1 MSSIRPVKD
10 MNKYSI
16 RLKYKN
22 SRINS
27 STSSKTSKKTIII
40 RQSKEITKFLF
51 HFQLFFFLSPRLL
64 TRSLAL
70 RSPAHVPGILIAR
83 RFPRIPRYPAPVKRP
98 LKVYLAFKFLL
109 IPQLQPARLSPISA
123 PITPS
128 KFPLRGGREKREG
141 RVGETTVRGSPP

>member
-27 STSSKTSKKTIII
+27 STSSKTSKKRDNSTI
-40 RQSKEITKFLF
+40 RRKSRNSSPFPTFL
-51 HFQLFFFLSPRLL
+51 LSLSSRLL